1 MNFYAHH
8 KVSFVDY
15 PKKISTLLFVS
26 GCNLNC
32 AYCHNPSLKKKR
44 VNTITEENVF
54 EFINKR
60 QNLIDA
66 VVITG
71 GEPSLYSEGI
81 KRFFIKLSEDFPS
94 LLKKVDT
101 NGTNPGF
108 IKDISGHTDLIAM
121 DFKTL
126 FYEKYLNFPMETI
139 INSIE
144 EIKKMR
150 NYEIR
155 ITLYPGYILIKDFTE
170 IGKILKGVKNV
181 VIQQYRQVDNVKPYN
196 AEVVEDFLNILKN
209 CVENVY
215 LKL

>member
-1 MNFYAHH
+1 MNFFAHH

-32 AYCHNPSLKKKR
+32 AYCHNASLKKRRLNK
-44 VNTITEENVF
+44 ITERSVF
-54 EFINKR
+54 EFITKR

-71 GEPSLYSEGI
+71 GEPSLYRDEI
-81 KRFFIKLSEDFPS
+81 RDFFIRLSAAFPT

-101 NGTNPGF
+101 NGTSPGF
-108 IKDISGHTDLIAM
+108 IKDISAYSDLISM

-126 FYEKYLNFPMETI
+126 FYEKYLNFPMDVI
-139 INSIE
+139 LNSIE
-144 EIKKMR
+144 ELKKTE

-155 ITLYPGYILIKDFTE
+155 ITMYPEYISPEDFPE
-170 IGKILKGVKNV
+170 IGKILRGAQNV
-181 VIQQYRQVDNVKPYN
+181 VIQQYRQVDNVKPYKDKVLN
-196 AEVVEDFLNILKN
+196 DFSNILKSYA
-209 CVENVY
+209 ENVY